1 MNEAGGRGMG
11 EANSSGH
18 LRNTGPAKAA
28 YARKIREARARDEP
42 AVRAAHER
50 GLVCNAILRETG
62 FSIGYI
68 RVLLAG
74 MNLTPHE
81 ARTGRKLKD
90 PRAPRPATCEEAPG
104 EACQARASGD
114 AERARSASVEHFRD
128 LVAAYP
134 GRKLKS
140 LAIPEGYAFRIS
152 RAPSAP
158 GYGSPASAC
167 ADVGY
172 SSRRGW

>member
-1 MNEAGGRGMG
+1 MNEAGARGMG

-50 GLVCNAILRETG
+50 GLVCNAIMRETG

-74 MNLTPHE
+74 MKLTPHE

-104 EACQARASGD
+104 EACQARASRD
-114 AERARSASVEHFRD
+114 AQRARSASVAHFRD

-140 LAIPEGYAFRIS
+140 LAIPNGHELRIS
-152 RAPSAP
+152 RADAAP
-158 GYGSPASAC
+158 AFSSPAALC
-167 ADVGY
+167 ADFGA
-172 SSRRGW
+172 SRIWR